1 MVLYIY
7 PMIIELVVFVLEQ
20 LIVALSGIYHRGRYM
35 SYTNDLS
42 SPEAFSTPVSDATHL
57 SFWQVVHSISFAEIR
72 LPEHFLFSPHRTSHS
87 RVSVD
92 VVFFSDSFSSG

>member
-20 LIVALSGIYHRGRYM
+20 LIVALSGIYRRGRYM

-57 SFWQVVHSISFAEIR
+57 SFWQVVHSISFAEHKASR
-72 LPEHFLFSPHRTSHS
+72 TLPFQASPHQSQQS
-87 RVSVD
+87 LC
-92 VVFFSDSFSSG
+92 